1 MSNIASVQF
10 GGWLMFFLAI
20 RTHLVTKVVALAA
33 LFVFAAVYVTPAPAA
48 REEGGTDQT
57 SGVYREFQEVIT
69 FRADGKYDSAIDKLS
84 EIIKQY
90 LDSDEVLKLAYNHL
104 VQTYQ
109 EKGDLAGAR
118 RSAREALE
126 RFPDLT
132 ADEISFPPFVND
144 YYDELRKEMFGSLT
158 ILKPKGCRVFLNEV
172 HVGETPLELDLVR
185 VGEYDL
191 TLTKSGYHDYA
202 DRIQI
207 QPDLKLDKTV
217 SLEAKKGFRW
227 WAYRVGAG
235 VVAASLLAVG
245 LTGGDETEPPPEPLP
260 GPPEPPSN

>member
-1 MSNIASVQF
+1 MADTTFVQF
-10 GGWLMFFLAI
+10 GGWLMFFFAV
-20 RTHLVTKVVALAA
+20 RTHLVTRLVALAA
-33 LFVFAAVYVTPAPAA
+33 LFAFTAVFVTPAPAA
-48 REEGGTDQT
+48 AEEGDKDQT
-57 SGVYREFQEVIT
+57 SGVYKEFQEVIT
-69 FRADGKYDSAIDKLS
+69 FRADGEYDSAIEKLS
-84 EIIKQY
+84 EIIKRY

-109 EKGDLAGAR
+109 EKGDTAGAR
-118 RSAREALE
+118 QSAREALE

-132 ADEISFPPFVND
+132 ADEISFPRFVND
-144 YYDELRKEMFGSLT
+144 YYDELRREMFGSLT

-185 VGEYDL
+185 VGEYEL

-202 DRIQI
+202 DRIEI
-207 QPDLKLDKTV
+207 QPDLKLEKTV

-245 LTGGDETEPPPEPLP
+245 LTGGGEAEPPPEPLP
-260 GPPEPPSN
+260 GPPDPPSN